1 MNTIIQQFNDML
13 DNGTIPVMEFKLADN
28 DYLVVDITVT
38 DRQNKEIQGVL
49 FSLSHEDI
57 ETFFSG
63 EVEEYQGNYCIP
75 YDECFD
81 NLDYYLEAIHH
92 EVMEG
97 LLMPNDLLTD

>member
-13 DNGTIPVMEFKLADN
+13 DKGTIPVMEFELPNN
-28 DYLVVDITVT
+28 DYLVVDIMIT
-38 DRQNKEIQGVL
+38 DRLNKEKQGVL
-49 FSLSHEDI
+49 FSLSHDDI

-63 EVEEYQGNYCIP
+63 DVEEYQNNYCIP

-81 NLDYYLEAIHH
+81 NLDYYLEQIHT

-97 LLMPNDLLTD
+97 LLIPNNLLVD